1 MWQIPIYIPSW
12 IVPASMAGIGSV
24 CLGLALVLV
33 LLDMPGG
40 VNWSK
45 VGAWVAVI
53 GGFGAL
59 GGAAGWLGEQILWGQ
74 QKALSF
80 SQEWGSRLTG
90 GGILLVI
97 VFLVIAWTWKGLT
110 SKGIQAGGK
119 GKVSSRVRS
128 LFKASVFAMAG
139 ATLATVFSP
148 LYTLLDAGI
157 RNLHNFLV

>member
-1 MWQIPIYIPSW
+1 MWQIYIPAW
-12 IVPASMAGIGSV
+12 LVPASMAWVGSL

-45 VGAWVAVI
+45 VGAWFAVI

-74 QKALSF
+74 QRALSL
-80 SQEWGSRLTG
+80 SQEWGGRLVG
-90 GGILLVI
+90 GSILLVI
-97 VFLVIAWTWKGLT
+97 VFAVVAWSWKGLT
-110 SKGIQAGGK
+110 GKGIDAGGK

-128 LFKASVFAMAG
+128 LFKAGVFAMAG
-139 ATLATVFSP
+139 ATVATVVSP
-148 LYTLLDAGI
+148 LYTGADWLIVHA
-157 RNLHNFLV
+157 HNFLV